1 MTYPPLIVRVGRAH
15 PIVLATIHA
24 QCFPAGEAWDA
35 GVMAAELSQP
45 GVFGFL
51 AEAGGMILCRVA
63 ADEAEILTL
72 AVTPAARRRGIGRA
86 LVKEAA
92 MHALTQG
99 ASRFF
104 LEVSTS
110 NQPAQ
115 ALYRAAGFVQVG
127 IRRRYYPDGADALVL
142 SRGLRAFSA

>member
-1 MTYPPLIVRVGRAH
+1 
-15 PIVLATIHA
+15 
-24 QCFPAGEAWDA
+24 
-35 GVMAAELSQP
+35 
-45 GVFGFL
+45 
-51 AEAGGMILCRVA
+51 MILCRVA

-72 AVTPAARRRGIGRA
+72 AVTPGARRHGIGRA
-86 LVKEAA
+86 LVDTAVS
-92 MHALTQG
+92 HAHAQG

-115 ALYRAAGFVQVG
+115 ALYRSAGFVQVG

-142 SRGLRAFSA
+142 SRGLRPSKAVM